1 MKIVVTGT
9 GTEIGK
15 TVVASGLARA
25 LADRGIRVR
34 ALKPVESGVDEL
46 DRHEED
52 GVRLAR
58 AARQDEPSEARVR
71 LGAPL
76 APPEAARRE
85 GIELEIDAWCRWIDD
100 VSAGDDVTVVEGA
113 GGVLSPLTWEDTACD
128 LARRLDA
135 PALLVAPDRLGV
147 LTHTLT
153 ALEALESAGVAL
165 AGVVYSAPAE
175 PDAST
180 GGNAATLRRF
190 ADVERVVELPRVEG
204 VGEAARCLGDVAHWV
219 LRERDRRAADGTT
232 A

>member
-1 MKIVVTGT
+1 MKLVVTGT

-15 TVVASGLARA
+15 TVVAAGLARA
-25 LADRGIRVR
+25 LGDRGVRVR

-46 DRHEED
+46 DRDEED

-58 AARQDEPSEARVR
+58 AARQDEPPEARVR

-85 GIELEIDAWCRWIDD
+85 GVELEMEAWCGWIED
-100 VSAGDDVTVVEGA
+100 VSAGAEVTVVEGA
-113 GGVLSPLTWEDTACD
+113 GGVLSPLTWEETTRD
-128 LARRLDA
+128 LARRLGA

-153 ALEALESAGVAL
+153 ALEALEAAGVEL
-165 AGVVYSAPAE
+165 AGVVYSAPAD

-190 ADVERVVELPRVEG
+190 ADVERVVELPRVDG
-204 VGEAARCLGDVAHWV
+204 VGEAARRLGDVAHRV
-219 LRERDRRAADGTT
+219 LRERDRAADG
-232 A
+232 AAG